1 VPQRHPRIA
10 PMFGPVCILRTE
22 LGSEER
28 GTQRHRTTRGQ
39 QPMGVAGSPSCSAQR
54 RLRSDAAAM
63 SGRVVG
69 ILPSRIGRAEDQRLG
84 VDEHLTAGP
93 LTHPAQRDLG
103 SVSSTSP
110 HLRWPSTRSVTWSAC
125 TPSPVPSNEIRPSQ
139 AFSPPRLKP
148 HRDGN
153 SARSTPRTIL
163 RVNAQSDD
171 SARDGAVISKK
182 RSNRALALPQ
192 RQNGPG
198 QQVSRNDNA
207 QTSDEGT
214 GDTTY
219 TFPVHLLGELDAP
232 AAEGVEPRDSAAE
245 GPLSRSALLLVIRG
259 PNAGSQVL
267 LDQPVTSAGRHPDS
281 DIFLDDATVSRHH
294 VEFRLE
300 NGQFLLVDLDS
311 LNNTFVNHEPVDSA
325 VLVDSDEIQIG
336 KCPGIRC
343 PGARQLLRLRQP
355 VVRLGLA
362 VRPHRVVRPTRAPR
376 TGRNYQRL
384 CRCAGRAGDI
394 P

>member
-1 VPQRHPRIA
+1 MR
-10 PMFGPVCILRTE
+10 
-22 LGSEER
+22 
-28 GTQRHRTTRGQ
+28 
-39 QPMGVAGSPSCSAQR
+39 
-54 RLRSDAAAM
+54 
-63 SGRVVG
+63 
-69 ILPSRIGRAEDQRLG
+69 
-84 VDEHLTAGP
+84 
-93 LTHPAQRDLG
+93 
-103 SVSSTSP
+103 
-110 HLRWPSTRSVTWSAC
+110 
-125 TPSPVPSNEIRPSQ
+125 
-139 AFSPPRLKP
+139 
-148 HRDGN
+148 
-153 SARSTPRTIL
+153 
-163 RVNAQSDD
+163 QSDD

-182 RSNRALALPQ
+182 RSKRALALPQ

-207 QTSDEGT
+207 QTPEEST

-219 TFPVHLLGELDAP
+219 AFPAHLLGELDAP

-245 GPLSRSALLLVIRG
+245 GPLSRSALLLVMRG
-259 PNAGSQVL
+259 PNAGSQFL
-267 LDQPVTSAGRHPDS
+267 LDQPITSAGRHPDS

-311 LNNTFVNHEPVDSA
+311 LNNTLVNHEPVDSA
-325 VLVDSDEIQIG
+325 VLVDGDEIQIG

-343 PGARQLLRLRQP
+343 PGGRQLLRLRQP

-362 VRPHRVVRPTRAPR
+362 GRPHRVVRPTRAPR